1 MIKTVIFVAAGML
14 WVGPAAAQSN
24 QKIDADTPNSASQN
38 GQATE
43 AIPAGAPIEASLSK
57 SLDAKKAKQ
66 GETVEAHV
74 TENTEQNGRIIIPRG
89 AKLEGHV
96 TQASV
101 RSKGDSSSSIGI
113 AFDKAILK
121 KGEEIPVNVTVQA
134 IAVSQSAATA
144 PATPGMQPPDMQ
156 PMGGGAAPSGM
167 GRTGIGAPGGNP
179 SATNP
184 PPGSTPASVPNS
196 ERNNVSGGP
205 GAVGGLDSNGRLA
218 PNSRGVFGLAGIS
231 LSAGTAAQQPSAII
245 TSVGKDLHL
254 DSGTQLLLVTRP
266 AATPEAAAH

>member
-1 MIKTVIFVAAGML
+1 MIQTIIFVAAGML
-14 WVGPAAAQSN
+14 CVGAAAAQSN
-24 QKIDADTPNSASQN
+24 QNMQAETQNSASKN

-43 AIPAGAPIEASLSK
+43 VIPAGAPIEASLSK
-57 SLDAKKAKQ
+57 LLDAKKAKQ
-66 GETVEAHV
+66 GETVEARV

-96 TQASV
+96 TQVSA

-113 AFDKAILK
+113 AFDKAILR

-144 PATPGMQPPDMQ
+144 SPIPEMQ
-156 PMGGGAAPSGM
+156 PMGGGAAASGM
-167 GRTGIGAPGGNP
+167 GRTGTGAPGGNP
-179 SATNP
+179 GAMNP
-184 PPGSTPASVPNS
+184 VPGSTPASLPNS
-196 ERNNVSGGP
+196 EANNVSGGP

-231 LSAGTAAQQPSAII
+231 LSAGTAASQPSAII
-245 TSVGKDLHL
+245 TSSGKDLHL

-266 AATPEAAAH
+266 AATPGAAAH